1 MLLDNVTLGELVA
14 KNLFG
19 TKGNKWEKNLKY
31 IIPRKGNFLNPSL
44 DCNAATFAIFWL
56 EKSTKRVTNFTID
69 VYNEE
74 EPNDNDEKED
84 VTTHFA
90 TLLSSVKIQFVGKNA
105 QKWANSTLFWDE
117 RTDVQDNFADYHAQL
132 LPSDRTITSV
142 PFQQDGYNGEMSYL
156 ASFDVIHNVTQDEII
171 KYWTDPLILKG
182 SLTVEK

>member
-1 MLLDNVTLGELVA
+1 MVLDNVTLGELVA

-19 TKGNKWEKNLKY
+19 EKWEKNLKY

-44 DCNAATFAIFWL
+44 DVNAATFAIFWL
-56 EKSTKRVTNFTID
+56 EKSIKRVTNFTTD
-69 VYNEE
+69 DYNE
-74 EPNDNDEKED
+74 KECD
-84 VTTHFA
+84 TTHYA
-90 TLLSSVKIQFVGKNA
+90 TLLTSVKIQFVGKNA
-105 QKWANSTLFWDE
+105 QKWAISTLFWDE
-117 RTDVQDNFADYHAQL
+117 RTDVQNNFSEYQSQL
-132 LPSDRTITSV
+132 LPSDRTITSI

>member
-19 TKGNKWEKNLKY
+19 EKWEKNLKY

-44 DCNAATFAIFWL
+44 DCNAATFAIFWI
-56 EKSTKRVTNFTID
+56 EKSIKRVTNFTID

-74 EPNDNDEKED
+74 TED

-90 TLLSSVKIQFVGKNA
+90 TLLSSVNIQFVGKNA

-117 RTDVQDNFADYHAQL
+117 RLDVQDNFAEYHAQL
-132 LPSDRTITSV
+132 LPSDRTIASI

>member
-1 MLLDNVTLGELVA
+1 MLDNVTLGELVA

-19 TKGNKWEKNLKY
+19 EKWEKNLKY

-56 EKSTKRVTNFTID
+56 EKSIKRVTNITTD
-69 VYNEE
+69 DYNEE
-74 EPNDNDEKED
+74 DCD
-84 VTTHFA
+84 TTHYA
-90 TLLSSVKIQFVGKNA
+90 TLLSSVKIQFVGKDA
-105 QKWANSTLFWDE
+105 QKWAISTLFWDE
-117 RTDVQDNFADYHAQL
+117 RTDVQNNFAEYQAQL
-132 LPSDRTITSV
+132 LLSDRTITSI

>member
-1 MLLDNVTLGELVA
+1 MMLDNVTLGELVA

-19 TKGNKWEKNLKY
+19 KNWEKNLKY

-44 DCNAATFAIFWL
+44 DCNAATYAIFWL
-56 EKSTKRVTNFTID
+56 EKSIKRVTNFTID
-69 VYNEE
+69 VYNK
-74 EPNDNDEKED
+74 EKED

-90 TLLSSVKIQFVGKNA
+90 TLLSSVKIQFVGKDA
-105 QKWANSTLFWDE
+105 QKWAFSTLFWDE

-132 LPSDRTITSV
+132 LPSERTIASI

>member
-19 TKGNKWEKNLKY
+19 EKWEKNLKY

-44 DCNAATFAIFWL
+44 DCNAATFAIFWI
-56 EKSTKRVTNFTID
+56 EKSIKRVTNFTID

-74 EPNDNDEKED
+74 TED

-117 RTDVQDNFADYHAQL
+117 RLDVQDNFAEYHAQL
-132 LPSDRTITSV
+132 LPSDRTIASI

-156 ASFDVIHNVTQDEII
+156 ASFDVTHNVTQDEII

>member
-1 MLLDNVTLGELVA
+1 MMLDNVTLGELVA

-19 TKGNKWEKNLKY
+19 EKWEKNLKY

-44 DCNAATFAIFWL
+44 DCNAATFAIFWI
-56 EKSTKRVTNFTID
+56 ERSIKRVTNFTID

-74 EPNDNDEKED
+74 TED

-117 RTDVQDNFADYHAQL
+117 RLDVQDNFAEYHAQL
-132 LPSDRTITSV
+132 LPSDRTIASI

-156 ASFDVIHNVTQDEII
+156 ASFDVIPNVTQDEIS

>member
-19 TKGNKWEKNLKY
+19 KKWEKNLKY

-44 DCNAATFAIFWL
+44 DCNAATYAIFWL
-56 EKSTKRVTNFTID
+56 EKSLKRVTNLTID
-69 VYNEE
+69 VYNKE
-74 EPNDNDEKED
+74 EPNDNSEKED
-84 VTTHFA
+84 VTRHFA
-90 TLLSSVKIQFVGKNA
+90 TLLSSVSIQFVGKDA
-105 QKWANSTLFWDE
+105 QKWALSTLFWDE
-117 RTDVQDNFADYHAQL
+117 RTDVQNNFAEYQSQL
-132 LPSDRTITSV
+132 CPSDRTITSV

>member
-1 MLLDNVTLGELVA
+1 MMLDNVTLGELIA

-19 TKGNKWEKNLKY
+19 EKWKNNLKY

-44 DCNAATFAIFWL
+44 DCNAATYAIFWI

-74 EPNDNDEKED
+74 ELNDNDVKED

-117 RTDVQDNFADYHAQL
+117 RTDVQDNFAEYQSQL
-132 LPSDRTITSV
+132 LLSDRTITSV

-171 KYWTDPLILKG
+171 KYLTDPIIIKG
-182 SLTVEK
+182 SLPVEK

>member
-1 MLLDNVTLGELVA
+1 MILDNVTLGELVA

-19 TKGNKWEKNLKY
+19 KKWEKNLKY

-56 EKSTKRVTNFTID
+56 EKSIKRVTNFTID
-69 VYNEE
+69 VYNK
-74 EPNDNDEKED
+74 EKED

-90 TLLSSVKIQFVGKNA
+90 TLLSSVKIQFVGKDA
-105 QKWANSTLFWDE
+105 QKWAFSTLFWDE

-132 LPSDRTITSV
+132 LPSERTIASI

>member
-1 MLLDNVTLGELVA
+1 MILDNVTLGELIA

-19 TKGNKWEKNLKY
+19 EKWEKNLKY

-44 DCNAATFAIFWL
+44 DCNAATYAIFWI
-56 EKSTKRVTNFTID
+56 EKSTKRVTNITTD
-69 VYNEE
+69 DY
-74 EPNDNDEKED
+74 NDEECD
-84 VTTHFA
+84 TTHYA
-90 TLLSSVKIQFVGKNA
+90 TLLSSVSIQFVGKYA

-117 RTDVQDNFADYHAQL
+117 RTDVQNNFADYHAQL
-132 LPSDRTITSV
+132 LPSDRTITSI

>member
-1 MLLDNVTLGELVA
+1 MMLDNVTLGELVA

-19 TKGNKWEKNLKY
+19 EKWEKNLKY

-56 EKSTKRVTNFTID
+56 EKSLKRVTNFTID
-69 VYNEE
+69 VYNKEG
-74 EPNDNDEKED
+74 PNDNSEEED

-105 QKWANSTLFWDE
+105 QKWAFSTLFWDE
-117 RTDVQDNFADYHAQL
+117 RTDVQDNFAEYHAQL
-132 LPSDRTITSV
+132 LPSDRTITSI

-171 KYWTDPLILKG
+171 KYYWTDPLILKG

>member
-1 MLLDNVTLGELVA
+1 MLDNVTLGELVA
-14 KNLFG
+14 KNLF
-19 TKGNKWEKNLKY
+19 GNKWEKNLKY

-56 EKSTKRVTNFTID
+56 EKSIKRVTNITTD
-69 VYNEE
+69 DYNEE
-74 EPNDNDEKED
+74 ECD
-84 VTTHFA
+84 TTHYA

-105 QKWANSTLFWDE
+105 QKWAISTLFWDE
-117 RTDVQDNFADYHAQL
+117 RTDVQNNFAEYQSQL
-132 LPSDRTITSV
+132 CTSDRTITSV

>member
-1 MLLDNVTLGELVA
+1 MLLDNVTFGELVA

-19 TKGNKWEKNLKY
+19 EKWEKNLKY

-44 DCNAATFAIFWL
+44 DCNAATYAIFWL
-56 EKSTKRVTNFTID
+56 ERSIKRVTDFTID
-69 VYNEE
+69 VYNVEE
-74 EPNDNDEKED
+74 CD
-84 VTTHFA
+84 TIHYA
-90 TLLSSVKIQFVGKNA
+90 TLKSSVSIQFVGKDA
-105 QKWANSTLFWDE
+105 QKWAFSTLFWDE

-132 LPSDRTITSV
+132 LPSDRTITSI

>member
-1 MLLDNVTLGELVA
+1 MVLDNVTLGELVA

-19 TKGNKWEKNLKY
+19 EKWEKNLKY

-44 DCNAATFAIFWL
+44 DVNAATFAIFWL
-56 EKSTKRVTNFTID
+56 EKSIKRVTNLTTD
-69 VYNEE
+69 DYNEE
-74 EPNDNDEKED
+74 ECD
-84 VTTHFA
+84 TTHYA

-105 QKWANSTLFWDE
+105 QKWAISTLFWDE
-117 RTDVQDNFADYHAQL
+117 RTDVQNNFAEYQSQL

>member
-1 MLLDNVTLGELVA
+1 MMLDNVTLGELVA

-19 TKGNKWEKNLKY
+19 KKWEKNLKY

-44 DCNAATFAIFWL
+44 DCNAETFAIFWL
-56 EKSTKRVTNFTID
+56 EKSIKRVTNFTID
-69 VYNEE
+69 VYNKEE
-74 EPNDNDEKED
+74 EDI
-84 VTTHFA
+84 TTHFA

>member
-1 MLLDNVTLGELVA
+1 MVLDNVTLGELIA

-19 TKGNKWEKNLKY
+19 EKWEKNLKY

-56 EKSTKRVTNFTID
+56 EKSIKRVTNFTTD
-69 VYNEE
+69 DYNEE
-74 EPNDNDEKED
+74 ECD
-84 VTTHFA
+84 TTHYA
-90 TLLSSVKIQFVGKNA
+90 TLLTSVKIQFVGKDA
-105 QKWANSTLFWDE
+105 QKWAISTLFWDE
-117 RTDVQDNFADYHAQL
+117 RTDVQDNFAEYQSQL
-132 LPSDRTITSV
+132 CLSDRTITSV

>member
-1 MLLDNVTLGELVA
+1 MMLDNVTLGELVA

-19 TKGNKWEKNLKY
+19 EKWEKNLKY

-56 EKSTKRVTNFTID
+56 EKSIKRVTNITTD
-69 VYNEE
+69 DYNEE
-74 EPNDNDEKED
+74 EVD
-84 VTTHFA
+84 TTHYA
-90 TLLSSVKIQFVGKNA
+90 TLLSSVSIQFVGKDA
-105 QKWANSTLFWDE
+105 HKWAFSTLFWDE
-117 RTDVQDNFADYHAQL
+117 RLDVQDNFAEYQSQL

>member
-1 MLLDNVTLGELVA
+1 MMLDNVTLGELIA

-19 TKGNKWEKNLKY
+19 EKWEKNLKY

-74 EPNDNDEKED
+74 TED

-117 RTDVQDNFADYHAQL
+117 RLDVQDNFAEYHAQL
-132 LPSDRTITSV
+132 LPSDRTIASI

>member
-1 MLLDNVTLGELVA
+1 MMLDNVTLGELVA
-14 KNLFG
+14 KNLF
-19 TKGNKWEKNLKY
+19 GNKWEKNLKY

-44 DCNAATFAIFWL
+44 DCNAATFAIFWI

-69 VYNEE
+69 VYNNET
-74 EPNDNDEKED
+74 ED

-117 RTDVQDNFADYHAQL
+117 RLDVQDNFAEYHAQL
-132 LPSDRTITSV
+132 LPSDRTIASI

>member
-1 MLLDNVTLGELVA
+1 MLDNVTLGELVA

-19 TKGNKWEKNLKY
+19 KKWEKKLKY

-56 EKSTKRVTNFTID
+56 EKSIKRVTNFTTD
-69 VYNEE
+69 DYNEE
-74 EPNDNDEKED
+74 KCD
-84 VTTHFA
+84 TTHYA

-105 QKWANSTLFWDE
+105 QKWAISTLFWDE
-117 RTDVQDNFADYHAQL
+117 RTDVQDNFANYHAQL

>member
-1 MLLDNVTLGELVA
+1 MLLDNVTLGELIA

-19 TKGNKWEKNLKY
+19 EKWENNLKY

-44 DCNAATFAIFWL
+44 DVNAATFVIFWL
-56 EKSTKRVTNFTID
+56 EKSIKRVTNFTTD
-69 VYNEE
+69 DYNDEE
-74 EPNDNDEKED
+74 ECD
-84 VTTHFA
+84 TTHYA
-90 TLLSSVKIQFVGKNA
+90 TLLSSVKIQFVGKDA
-105 QKWANSTLFWDE
+105 QKWAISTLFWDE
-117 RTDVQDNFADYHAQL
+117 RTDVQNNFAEYQAQL
-132 LPSDRTITSV
+132 LLSDRTITSV

>member
-1 MLLDNVTLGELVA
+1 MVLDNVTLGELVA

-19 TKGNKWEKNLKY
+19 EKWEKNLKY

-44 DCNAATFAIFWL
+44 DCNAATYAIFWL

-69 VYNEE
+69 VYNKE
-74 EPNDNDEKED
+74 EPNDNSEKED
-84 VTTHFA
+84 VTTHYA
-90 TLLSSVKIQFVGKNA
+90 TLKSSVSIQFVGKDA
-105 QKWANSTLFWDE
+105 QKWAFSTLFWDE
-117 RTDVQDNFADYHAQL
+117 RTDVQDNFAEYQSQL
-132 LPSDRTITSV
+132 LPSDRTITSI

-171 KYWTDPLILKG
+171 KYWTDLLILKG

>member
-1 MLLDNVTLGELVA
+1 MVLDNVTLGELVA
-14 KNLFG
+14 KNLF
-19 TKGNKWEKNLKY
+19 GNKWEKNLKY

-44 DCNAATFAIFWL
+44 DCNAATFAIFWI
-56 EKSTKRVTNFTID
+56 EKSIKRVTNFTID
-69 VYNEE
+69 VYNNET
-74 EPNDNDEKED
+74 ED

-90 TLLSSVKIQFVGKNA
+90 TLLSSVKIQFVGKDA
-105 QKWANSTLFWDE
+105 QKWAISTLFWDE
-117 RTDVQDNFADYHAQL
+117 RTDVQNNFAEYQSQL

>member
-19 TKGNKWEKNLKY
+19 EKWEKNLKY

-44 DCNAATFAIFWL
+44 DCNAATYAIFWL
-56 EKSTKRVTNFTID
+56 EKSIKRVTDFTID

-74 EPNDNDEKED
+74 ECD
-84 VTTHFA
+84 TIHYA
-90 TLLSSVKIQFVGKNA
+90 TLLSSVSIQFVGKNA
-105 QKWANSTLFWDE
+105 QKWAFSTLFWDE

>member
-1 MLLDNVTLGELVA
+1 MVLDNVTLGELVA

-19 TKGNKWEKNLKY
+19 EKWEKNLKY

-56 EKSTKRVTNFTID
+56 EKSIKRVTNFTTD
-69 VYNEE
+69 DYNEE
-74 EPNDNDEKED
+74 ECD
-84 VTTHFA
+84 TTHYA

-105 QKWANSTLFWDE
+105 QKWAISTLFWDE
-117 RTDVQDNFADYHAQL
+117 RTDVQNNFAEYQSQL

-156 ASFDVIHNVTQDEII
+156 A
-171 KYWTDPLILKG
+171 
-182 SLTVEK
+182 

>member
-1 MLLDNVTLGELVA
+1 MMLDNVTLGELVA

-19 TKGNKWEKNLKY
+19 EKWEKNLKY

-56 EKSTKRVTNFTID
+56 EKSIKRVTNITTD
-69 VYNEE
+69 DYNEE
-74 EPNDNDEKED
+74 ECD
-84 VTTHFA
+84 TTHYA

-105 QKWANSTLFWDE
+105 QKWAISTLFWDE
-117 RTDVQDNFADYHAQL
+117 RTDVQNNFAEYQSQL
-132 LPSDRTITSV
+132 CTSDRTITSV

>member
-1 MLLDNVTLGELVA
+1 MILDNVTLGELIA

-19 TKGNKWEKNLKY
+19 DKWKNNLKY

-44 DCNAATFAIFWL
+44 DCNAATFAIFWI
-56 EKSTKRVTNFTID
+56 EKSIKRVTNFT
-69 VYNEE
+69 VEV
-74 EPNDNDEKED
+74 PSDNDEKED
-84 VTTHFA
+84 ITTHFA

-132 LPSDRTITSV
+132 LLSDRTITSI

-156 ASFDVIHNVTQDEII
+156 ASFDVTHNVTQDEII

>member
-1 MLLDNVTLGELVA
+1 MLLDNVTLGELIA
-14 KNLFG
+14 KNFFG
-19 TKGNKWEKNLKY
+19 EKWEKNLKY

-44 DCNAATFAIFWL
+44 DCNAATYAIFWL
-56 EKSTKRVTNFTID
+56 EKSIKRVTNFTID
-69 VYNEE
+69 VYNK
-74 EPNDNDEKED
+74 EKED

-105 QKWANSTLFWDE
+105 QKWAFSTLFWDE

>member
-1 MLLDNVTLGELVA
+1 MVLDNVTLGELVA

-19 TKGNKWEKNLKY
+19 EKWEKNLKY

-56 EKSTKRVTNFTID
+56 EKSIKRVTNITTD
-69 VYNEE
+69 DYNEE
-74 EPNDNDEKED
+74 ECD
-84 VTTHFA
+84 TTHYA

-105 QKWANSTLFWDE
+105 QKWAISTLFWDE
-117 RTDVQDNFADYHAQL
+117 RTDVQNNFAEYQSQL
-132 LPSDRTITSV
+132 CPSDRTITSV